1 MLTLPF
7 VGGFSSVKSSKI
19 LLRVSLEAE
28 PGPCLKAALLFS
40 ELLLPCL
47 CIPSLPWLATLR
59 ICPLELREGHG
70 GWRGTQTGDR
80 RASVPRSSIGSH
92 SVSLR
97 RDSELEV
104 HGSAWAE

>member
-70 GWRGTQTGDR
+70 GWSLFPTNKKQGTEGLPCPG
-80 RASVPRSSIGSH
+80 VP
-92 SVSLR
+92 
-97 RDSELEV
+97 
-104 HGSAWAE
+104 